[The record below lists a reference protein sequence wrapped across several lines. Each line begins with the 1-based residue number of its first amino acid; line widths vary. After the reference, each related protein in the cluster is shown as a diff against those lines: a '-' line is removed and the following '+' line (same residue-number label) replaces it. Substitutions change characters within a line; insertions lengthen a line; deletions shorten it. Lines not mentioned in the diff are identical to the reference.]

1 MLGSLTR
8 LVTLARRGEEAEA
21 TDCESSS
28 ESGDSQSSGV
38 FEDACDSIA
47 SVDAEDVLF
56 VEPAANQRR
65 ASLDLTRGLRAS
77 LDRPRRSQPAV
88 EEDRGGTLPSKHWA
102 DGDYTLFRLRG
113 SLYLSD
119 RRKVAAESA
128 VCALAAVD
136 LFEVESPVRD
146 IASQPRSWLQRF
158 RRAGSTAFVFSV
170 QFQNPGSKDK
180 PRTR

>member
-21 TDCESSS
+21 TDCDSS
-28 ESGDSQSSGV
+28 ESEDSQSSGV

-47 SVDAEDVLF
+47 SVDVEDVLF

-65 ASLDLTRGLRAS
+65 VSLDLTRGVRAS
-77 LDRPRRSQPAV
+77 LDRPRRSQPV

-128 VCALAAVD
+128 VCALAGMD